1 MNRVDLSARGW
12 AHSGGSHVRGEAHL
26 DDRFLDA
33 RELARA
39 LDACTTDT
47 DWIGTVRRLNGRFA
61 AVTAREDR
69 LRAAVDR
76 TRSIPLFYTNEG
88 GAARVGDNASRLVP
102 EDDPATLDA
111 IVDQEF
117 RLTGYV
123 TGAQTLHPRVFQVEA
138 GQAVV
143 FDLSHPRTQE
153 HVRYHEFRHGDFF
166 AKSSDLV
173 SPLEAV
179 HENVFRRLQ
188 RSTEGRTLALP
199 LSGGYDSRLIAVSL
213 RDLGARD
220 IVCYSYGVP
229 GNWESRISS
238 EVAHYLGFR
247 WEFVA
252 YSAERWRAWAA
263 TDRFDAY
270 FRTAGNLASVPHIQD
285 WPAVLELQR
294 ERRVPPDTVF
304 VPGHSGDFLAGSHI
318 PKTFAGRSAVARREV
333 LDALLDAH
341 YSLWDWP
348 PGVQTELRSE
358 FERRIEAVIGPV
370 VDGTAEQAADAFERW
385 DLQERQAKFICNSV
399 RVYDDFGFEWRL
411 PLFDHELM
419 DFWARVPLELRI
431 GRQLYFEFVR
441 QRQALPVTA
450 ANTDRGALAQALVGA
465 IDRFGWRSAAKE
477 VQRVVRRRRWRH
489 VYAHSPLAWFT
500 LVDRDAFRSSYT
512 GRELMHSY
520 LALKYRDDVV
530 RTIRGTRRNPEAV
543 TR

>member
-12 AHSGGSHVRGEAHL
+12 VHSSGSHVRGEAHL

-39 LDACTTDT
+39 LDACTTDA
-47 DWIGTVRRLNGRFA
+47 DWIGTVRRLNGCFA
-61 AVTAREDR
+61 AVSAREDR
-69 LRAAVDR
+69 LLAVVDR
-76 TRSIPLFYTNEG
+76 TRSIPLFYTNEEG
-88 GAARVGDNASRLVP
+88 GGHVSDNASRLVP
-102 EDDPATLDA
+102 KEDAATLDA
-111 IVDQEF
+111 TVDQEF

-143 FDLSHPRTQE
+143 FDPSHPRAQE
-153 HVRYHEFRHGDFF
+153 RVRYHEFRHRDFF

-173 SPLEAV
+173 SQLEAV

-199 LSGGYDSRLIAVSL
+199 LSGGYDSRLIAVAL

-220 IVCYSYGVP
+220 VVCYSYGVP

-270 FRTAGNLASVPHIQD
+270 FRTAGNLASAPHIQD

-294 ERRVPPDTVF
+294 EWRVPPDTVF

-318 PKTFAGRSAVARREV
+318 PKTFAGRSALARREV
-333 LDALLDAH
+333 LDALLNAH

-348 PGVQTELRSE
+348 SGMRTELRSE
-358 FERRIEAVIGPV
+358 FDRRIEAVIGPI

-399 RVYDDFGFEWRL
+399 RVYEDFGFEWRL
-411 PLFDHELM
+411 PLFDHQLM

-441 QRQALPVTA
+441 LRQALPVTA
-450 ANTDRGALAQALVGA
+450 PNTDRGALAQALVGA
-465 IDRFGWRSAAKE
+465 IDRFGLRSAAKE

-489 VYAHSPLAWFT
+489 VYAHSSLAWPA

-520 LALKYRDDVV
+520 LALKYRDEVV
-530 RTIRGTRRNPEAV
+530 RAIGMANRKPLTR
-543 TR
+543 